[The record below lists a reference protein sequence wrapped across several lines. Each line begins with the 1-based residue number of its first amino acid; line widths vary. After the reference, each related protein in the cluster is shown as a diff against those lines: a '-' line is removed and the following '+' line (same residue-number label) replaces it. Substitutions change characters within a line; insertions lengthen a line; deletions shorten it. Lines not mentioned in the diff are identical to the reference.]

1 MTVWRAVAA
10 LYFTGCRRCDRLR
23 DRWRFLR
30 RGPDNLV
37 DGFSGAERR
46 RALNVGA
53 LVIAL
58 FDVLR
63 QIAGGAGMRRLFAER
78 TVHHG
83 SSPRAFRSASR

>member
-10 LYFTGCRRCDRLR
+10 LHFTGCSSATGGV
-23 DRWRFLR
+23 FSA
-30 RGPDNLV
+30 GGQITIVNGF
-37 DGFSGAERR
+37 DGVKRR
-46 RALNVGA
+46 RALNIGA

-58 FDVLR
+58 FDVIR